1 MAIPHTSEG
10 NGRWPASAVQQW
22 IFQLAQ
28 AVPDVMTDPGQIL
41 SIVVRVRGPLD
52 VDLLDRAFD
61 RFVARHEL
69 LRTRLVGGDGY
80 DGDSGDGGGGG
91 VGVWQEIEPHRGA
104 SLHRAASPVGD
115 ADEAALVEE
124 WTSWPVPL
132 LEPPVVRGF
141 VATRGP
147 DHHLVGLT
155 FHHATVDPSSLSL
168 AVRDLATVYTALL
181 GGGRPGP
188 LPMRYGEYAAWQRRR
203 LAPRIE
209 HDRRVWAEAFEG
221 IEPPRYRIDVPFVPG
236 RPADVREMRAPL
248 LTADELAAVERWS
261 WRHRSTT
268 FCSLLAAYART
279 WAGWTD
285 DRDLPLGTVFEQRD
299 HPGVKDM
306 IGPFMYASLMRVRVE
321 DGEPWDRFVR
331 RVRSVVT
338 EAYGRAQTP
347 RVEFLYM
354 IPSLIPGAT
363 GAAPSWL
370 RSFQYI
376 PTDPSETFA
385 FGEATGSVL
394 ATGGPRPTPWEFGVH
409 LRVRR
414 AAGGGLVGRLGY
426 DANELAETSARS
438 LLAGWV
444 GNVRNMLA
452 SDS

>member
-1 MAIPHTSEG
+1 MAVDSAVEK
-10 NGRWPASAVQQW
+10 GRWPASAVQQW
-22 IFQLAQ
+22 IFQMAR

-52 VDLLDRAFD
+52 VDRLDRAYD

-69 LRTRLVGGDGY
+69 LRTRLVGD
-80 DGDSGDGGGGG
+80 DD
-91 VGVWQEIEPHRGA
+91 GVWQEVEPHRGA
-104 SLHRAASPVGD
+104 ALHRAGST
-115 ADEAALVEE
+115 DEAALVEE
-124 WTSWPVPL
+124 WTTWPVL
-132 LEPPVVRGF
+132 FAEPPVVRGF
-141 VATRGP
+141 VAELGS

-155 FHHATVDPSSLSL
+155 FHHATVDPSSLTL
-168 AVRDLATVYTALL
+168 AMRDLAGLYSA
-181 GGGRPGP
+181 PP
-188 LPMRYGEYAAWQRRR
+188 HPPPMPMHLRYGEYAAWQQRR
-203 LAPRIE
+203 LGPRVE
-209 HDRRVWAEAFEG
+209 HDRRAWAETFAG
-221 IEPPRYRIDVPFVPG
+221 VEPPRYRIDEPFVPG
-236 RPADVREMRAPL
+236 RPADVREVRAPL
-248 LTADELAAVERWS
+248 LTAAELAAVERWS

-268 FCSLLAAYART
+268 FCSLLAAFAHT

-299 HPGVKDM
+299 HPAVKDM

-347 RVEFLYM
+347 RVEFLSM

-376 PTDPSETFA
+376 PTDPTETFA
-385 FGEATGSVL
+385 FGDAIGSVV
-394 ATGGPRPTPWEFGVH
+394 TTRGPRPTPWELGVH

-426 DANELAETSARS
+426 DANELTESSARS
-438 LLAGWV
+438 VLSTWV
-444 GNVRNMLA
+444 AHVQDMLA
-452 SDS
+452 SP